1 MKIQDRRKKIAK
13 EKLIKD
19 LVKKYGTPLF
29 VILIS
34 EIEKRVSLFKSLLPR
49 VEPFYAVK
57 ANPHPSVL
65 KYLAGKNF
73 GFDVASR
80 NEMESVLKL
89 GVTKDR
95 VIFAN
100 TVKSPETLR
109 FAARCGIDLMT
120 FDSEYELNK
129 IAEIFPGARVIVR
142 IKVPNVGSVVELSLK
157 FGVEPADAIGLII
170 KSIQL
175 GLKPVGVSFHVG
187 SQCFEVS
194 NFLEA
199 LELSSIIFHDAL
211 LKKIPLE
218 ILDIGGGFPITHFDN
233 EVDIFPS
240 MAEKISGEIDR
251 LFDKSIR
258 IIAEPG
264 RFIIGP
270 ACILITRVIGKSIRN
285 NKHWYYLDDG
295 VYGCLSGIIYDH
307 CKYQYKVFKKGPSQ
321 LSTLAGP
328 TCDSLDV
335 ISVSEELPELEF
347 GDIVYVENIGAYS
360 YATATNFNSIPPAK
374 TITINREV

>member
-1 MKIQDRRKKIAK
+1 MVR
-13 EKLIKD
+13 EKLIKK

-29 VILIS
+29 VIFIP
-34 EIEKRVSLFKSLLPR
+34 EIEKRINLFHNLLPR

-57 ANPHPSVL
+57 ANPHPSIL
-65 KYLAGKNF
+65 KYLARKNF
-73 GFDVASR
+73 GFDVASK
-80 NEMESVLKL
+80 NEIESLLRL
-89 GVTKDR
+89 GVSSEKM
-95 VIFAN
+95 VFAN
-100 TVKSPETLR
+100 TIKSPETLR
-109 FAARCGIDLMT
+109 FAAKNGIDLMT

-129 IAEIFPGARVIVR
+129 IAKIFPGARVMIR

-157 FGVEPADAIGLII
+157 FGAEPADAMGLII
-170 KSIQL
+170 KALQL
-175 GLKPVGVSFHVG
+175 GLRPVGVSFHVG
-187 SQCFEVS
+187 SQCLEVS

-218 ILDIGGGFPITHFDN
+218 ILDIGGGFPITHFDK
-233 EVDIFPS
+233 EADVFPS
-240 MAEKISGEIDR
+240 MAEKISSEIDR
-251 LFDKSIR
+251 LFDKNIR

-270 ACILITRVIGKSIRN
+270 ACVLITRVIGKSIRN

-307 CKYQYKVFKKGPSQ
+307 CKYQYKVFKKGQTQ

-335 ISVSEELPELEF
+335 ISLSEELPELEF

-360 YATATNFNSIPPAK
+360 YATATNFNSIPIAK
-374 TITINREV
+374 VISINKGV